1 MTIDELVYNMIQDYI
16 HDTEYKMTEALDI
29 KADATVF
36 EKHLNSIRD
45 RVNNLEY
52 QVGHLKSNDAL
63 LENHTNDINR
73 LRIDAHH
80 LRQDVKAIRSEL
92 GALTEKPKQKSLLE
106 IFKEKDEINTIL
118 SLTNNPFLKGE

>member
-1 MTIDELVYNMIQDYI
+1 MTIDELVYNIIQDYI

-29 KADATVF
+29 KANTSVL
-36 EKHLNSIRD
+36 EKHINDIRD
-45 RVNNLEY
+45 RIETLEY
-52 QVGHLKSNDAL
+52 RVQQQKSNDTVFQ
-63 LENHTNDINR
+63 NHTNDINR

>member
-29 KADATVF
+29 KANTSVL
-36 EKHLNSIRD
+36 EKHINDIRD
-45 RVNNLEY
+45 RIETLEY
-52 QVGHLKSNDAL
+52 RVQQQKSNDTVFQ
-63 LENHTNDINR
+63 NHTNDINR

-106 IFKEKDEINTIL
+106 IFGANVDKP
-118 SLTNNPFLKGE
+118 S

>member
-36 EKHLNSIRD
+36 ETHLNHIRD
-45 RVNNLEY
+45 RVETLEC
-52 QVGHLKSNDAL
+52 QVEHLESNGVF
-63 LENHTNDINR
+63 LEQHTNDINR
-73 LRIDAHH
+73 LRVDTQH
-80 LRQDVKAIRSEL
+80 LRQDVSTIRSEL
-92 GALTEKPKQKSLLE
+92 DVLSEKPKQKSLLE
-106 IFKEKDEINTIL
+106 IFKEKDEIDTIL